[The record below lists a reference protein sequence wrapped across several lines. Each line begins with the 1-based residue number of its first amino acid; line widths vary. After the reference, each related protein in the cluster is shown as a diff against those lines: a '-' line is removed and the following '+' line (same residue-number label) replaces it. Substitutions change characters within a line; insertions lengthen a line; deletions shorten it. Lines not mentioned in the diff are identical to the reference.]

1 MKIVP
6 RESPDLDKIFSD
18 IEKSESFFVN
28 GLDINNIVTNYL
40 KKLSVEKPTSKDKS
54 NQRTDKFS
62 VSQSSYDCYR
72 KIYLEM
78 RYPRQADSE
87 SLGRFTM
94 GDLIDNIMKEA
105 FRSVGASTDVGCGK
119 DYLDGKFRI
128 QGSNDAEF
136 SDLIIEVKSVSPF
149 AWKYI
154 VGGKDRFDNII
165 IGKPKIQHVRQLNT
179 YMDLRG
185 IKSGIIVYVNKDDF
199 KIKTYPT
206 QYSPELMIQT
216 VGRCATVYNSIIE
229 NRVPIKVKGDECS
242 YCNHKDLCK
251 ESR

>member
-6 RESPDLDKIFSD
+6 RESPDLDKIFND
-18 IEKSESFFVN
+18 IQKSESFFIK
-28 GLDINNIVTNYL
+28 GLDINSIVVDHL
-40 KKLSVEKPTSKDKS
+40 KNLSIAKPTSKNKS
-54 NQRTDKFS
+54 TPRTDKFS

-72 KIYLEM
+72 KIYFEM
-78 RYPRQADSE
+78 QYPRQANED
-87 SLGRFTM
+87 SLGRFTI
-94 GDLIDNIMKEA
+94 GDLVDEVMKGA
-105 FRSVGASTDVGCGK
+105 FSSVGAATDVGCGK
-119 DYLDGKFRI
+119 DYLDGRFRI

-154 VGGKDRFDNII
+154 VGGKDKIGNII

-185 IKSGIIVYVNKDDF
+185 IKSGVLVYVNKDDF
-199 KIKTYPT
+199 QIKPYPT

-216 VGRCATVYNSIIE
+216 VGRCATVHSSIIE
-229 NRVPIKVKGDECS
+229 KRVPMKVKGDECS
-242 YCNHKDLCK
+242 FCNHKDLCK
-251 ESR
+251 ENP

>member
-1 MKIVP
+1 MKVVP
-6 RESPDLDKIFSD
+6 KESPDLDKIFND
-18 IEKSESFFVN
+18 IQKSESFFIK
-28 GLDINNIVTNYL
+28 GLDINFIVADYL
-40 KKLSVEKPTSKDKS
+40 KKLSLAKPTSKNKMEP
-54 NQRTDKFS
+54 RTDKFS

-72 KIYLEM
+72 KIYFEM
-78 RYPRQADSE
+78 QYPRQADGD

-105 FRSVGASTDVGCGK
+105 FRGVGALVDMGCGK
-119 DYLDGKFRI
+119 NYLDNRFRI
-128 QGSNDAEF
+128 QGNNDAEF

-154 VGGKDRFDNII
+154 VGGKDKIGNTI

-179 YMDLRG
+179 YMDLRE
-185 IKSGIIVYVNKDDF
+185 IKSGLLVYVNKDNF
-199 KIKTYPT
+199 QIKTYPT

-216 VGRCATVYNSIIE
+216 VGRCATVHSSIIE
-229 NRVPIKVKGDECS
+229 KRVPIKVKGDECS

-251 ESR
+251 ENP